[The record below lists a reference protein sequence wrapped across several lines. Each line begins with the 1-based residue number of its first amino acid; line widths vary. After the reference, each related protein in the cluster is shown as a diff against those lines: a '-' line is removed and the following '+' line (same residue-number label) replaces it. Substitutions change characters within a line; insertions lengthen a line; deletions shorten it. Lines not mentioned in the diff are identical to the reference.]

1 MKENIPIMNPKE
13 IVKET
18 YKNAGGIFEMKSSGE
33 VCRDRTQIYNMKQ
46 YHQGSTSGLTTNCGK
61 DLVYDLLEQQ
71 YCSEHEFVC
80 NVAFDDSVMAVVGL
94 DQQYND
100 IQRFCASHATSGAG
114 VLGIDPTFNL
124 GDFYVTPTVF
134 EHKLLKNKKTGK
146 HPNLMGPVLI
156 HQNRKRDTYYYF
168 ASELKK
174 MRQRLDSLL
183 AFGTDGEEA
192 LHSAFSSVF
201 PHAIHLQCE
210 LHKRDNITRKLQSL
224 KLDGSF
230 VKTIVNDIFGSGN
243 CDGLIDSK
251 DVSTFSNNLEALKA
265 KWDSICPL
273 FHEWFCKNEAEIF
286 CTSMISSVRSAG
298 GLGKPPKRYTTNS
311 NESLNNLLKK
321 KTDYKKSEWPKF
333 NHLLR
338 SSCEE
343 QEEEV
348 NKAVF
353 GIGEYEIIEEYK
365 HLEIPQASWTRMTP
379 EQRKQHVKRF
389 SKATLDCNIQNTS
402 LEEADKNHHNVR
414 LSISWLDASI
424 SHVHSEMLERMWE
437 KAEILLSTPGFV
449 LATAGNNELSRQ
461 VASLSDQKNKFVPPH
476 YVCAEQRKV
485 GMEVKCDCPVYKST
499 PCICQHTLAAAQDM
513 MILPQYITSGTK
525 DKEVAKFVTTDS

>member
-61 DLVYDLLEQQ
+61 DLVYDLLEQH
-71 YCSEHEFVC
+71 YCSVHEFVR

-100 IQRFCASHATSGAG
+100 IQRFCASRATSGAG

-124 GDFYVTPTVF
+124 GDFYVMPTVF

-210 LHKRDNITRKLQSL
+210 LHKRDIITRKLQSL

-230 VKTIVNDIFGSGN
+230 VKTIVND
-243 CDGLIDSK
+243 
-251 DVSTFSNNLEALKA
+251 LEV
-265 KWDSICPL
+265 
-273 FHEWFCKNEAEIF
+273 E
-286 CTSMISSVRSAG
+286 TVM
-298 GLGKPPKRYTTNS
+298 
-311 NESLNNLLKK
+311 
-321 KTDYKKSEWPKF
+321 
-333 NHLLR
+333 
-338 SSCEE
+338 
-343 QEEEV
+343 
-348 NKAVF
+348 
-353 GIGEYEIIEEYK
+353 
-365 HLEIPQASWTRMTP
+365 AS
-379 EQRKQHVKRF
+379 
-389 SKATLDCNIQNTS
+389 
-402 LEEADKNHHNVR
+402 
-414 LSISWLDASI
+414 
-424 SHVHSEMLERMWE
+424 
-437 KAEILLSTPGFV
+437 
-449 LATAGNNELSRQ
+449 
-461 VASLSDQKNKFVPPH
+461 
-476 YVCAEQRKV
+476 
-485 GMEVKCDCPVYKST
+485 
-499 PCICQHTLAAAQDM
+499 
-513 MILPQYITSGTK
+513 
-525 DKEVAKFVTTDS
+525 